1 MKKSIFTILALV
13 LAISSFAQ
21 KQNYTIHLFGKEVG
35 KMTIERKIGTDGLI
49 FYKMESHSEAK
60 VMFTTKI
67 NDVTVD
73 CTYKN
78 GKLFSSYAKNTVN
91 GEVDNYASVSLSGSQ
106 YNIQNER
113 RKYTSPEAITF
124 SVVSLYYAEPSNMT
138 KIFSE
143 RAGEWLDMVRTSDG
157 GYEFKMPN
165 GDKNIYKYKNGKVSE
180 VELRRTFGT
189 VYMRP
194 AV

>member
-1 MKKSIFTILALV
+1 MRRIIFSLLILALSTS
-13 LAISSFAQ
+13 AFAQ
-21 KQNYTIHLFGKEVG
+21 KMNFNIFLFGKEVG
-35 KMTIERKIGTDGLI
+35 KMTIERKIGTGGLI
-49 FYKMESHSEAK
+49 FYKLESHSEAK

-73 CTYKN
+73 CTYKD

-91 GEVDNYASVSLSGSQ
+91 GEVDNYASVSMSGTQ
-106 YNIQNER
+106 YSIQNER
-113 RKYTSPEAITF
+113 RKYTSSDPITY
-124 SVVSLYYAEPSNMT
+124 SVVSLYYAEPVNMT

-143 RAGEWLDMVRTSDG
+143 RAGEWLDMIRTSDG

-165 GDKNIYKYKNGKVSE
+165 GDKNIYKYKNGKVTE

-194 AV
+194 AA